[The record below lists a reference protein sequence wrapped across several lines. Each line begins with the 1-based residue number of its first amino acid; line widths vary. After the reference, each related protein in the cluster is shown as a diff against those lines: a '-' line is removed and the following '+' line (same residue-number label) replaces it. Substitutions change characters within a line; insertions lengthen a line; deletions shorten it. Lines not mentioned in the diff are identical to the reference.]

1 MNILSCFH
9 ISYNITKC
17 IGSLSIGLFVSPIQA
32 ETALFKLLKGSCQ
45 VSHSYQGA
53 TLICCLCYLIYLSP
67 QSCFASGTVLP
78 ISARF
83 SFQLVL
89 LNRFIRFV
97 VLEALTALIELHFNF
112 ALILHL
118 TELSRFK
125 PQVFH
130 LIQVFSFI

>member
-1 MNILSCFH
+1 MPSTELESVPVLHGGDFKSPLSTNSNMKAY
-9 ISYNITKC
+9 I
-17 IGSLSIGLFVSPIQA
+17 
-32 ETALFKLLKGSCQ
+32 KGSYQ

-97 VLEALTALIELHFNF
+97 VLEALTTLIELHFNF

-130 LIQVFSFI
+130 LIQVFSFL